1 MKRKHWKLAGMVVF
15 VGAIVC
21 VLTFAGKKENRME
34 ASLPEGE
41 EEVTMDQVSA
51 AVQTTIQ
58 TEAQGGNIEEIERET
73 ENGKTVYE
81 AEVILN
87 GQEVDIMIASDGT
100 LLGKEVEDA
109 DDDDDDDEGDD
120 DDDDDDDEEEVTLDE
135 VPAAVKDTILAN
147 AQGGTIEEIERE
159 TEDGQV
165 VYEAEVEINGK
176 EYEIEVAADG
186 TLLEIEEDDDDDDD
200 DDGDDN

>member
-1 MKRKHWKLAGMVVF
+1 MKRKHWQLVSMVALI
-15 VGAIVC
+15 GTIVC
-21 VLTFAGKKENRME
+21 VMTYAVIQENNQKVSMTE
-34 ASLPEGE
+34 NDEGE
-41 EEVTMDQVSA
+41 EQITLDEAPA
-51 AVQTTIQ
+51 AVQATIQ
-58 TEAQGGNIEEIERET
+58 AEAQGGSIEEIERET

-81 AEVILN
+81 ADVIIN
-87 GQEVDIMIASDGT
+87 GQEVEIKVAPDGT
-100 LLGKEVEDA
+100 LLGKEVED
-109 DDDDDDDEGDD
+109 DDDDDNEGDDD

-135 VPAAVKDTILAN
+135 VPAAVKATILAQ

-186 TLLEIEEDDDDDDD
+186 TLLDIEEDDDDDDD
-200 DDGDDN
+200 DDD

>member
-1 MKRKHWKLAGMVVF
+1 MKRKHWQLVGMVALI
-15 VGAIVC
+15 GTIVC
-21 VLTFAGKKENRME
+21 VMTYAVIQENNQKVSMTE
-34 ASLPEGE
+34 NDEGE
-41 EEVTMDQVSA
+41 EQITLDEAPA
-51 AVQTTIQ
+51 AVQATIQ
-58 TEAQGGNIEEIERET
+58 AEAQGGSIEEIERET

-81 AEVILN
+81 ADVIIN
-87 GQEVDIMIASDGT
+87 GQEVEIKVAPDGT
-100 LLGKEVEDA
+100 LLGKEVED
-109 DDDDDDDEGDD
+109 DDDDDDEGDDD

-135 VPAAVKDTILAN
+135 VPAAVKATILAQ

-186 TLLEIEEDDDDDDD
+186 TLLDIEEDDDDDDD
-200 DDGDDN
+200 DDD